1 MGNHQKEIQALQGPC
16 LSREELVGLT
26 EGTLTEQVQNRVDAH
41 LQNCEM
47 CSMAA
52 QGFGRSPSL
61 AMLGVLDN
69 DLHSMIEVKA
79 PTARR
84 FNAQTL
90 LNVVFSVV
98 IISGVVF
105 FFSQKNE
112 FPIKGGSTVISE
124 IAVDDVE
131 DNTPVVS
138 TEEPEAKAVSLPLP
152 KREISA
158 KKRKVLKEPAAEERR
173 EIVVANFMPLL
184 NVDVSQLEIEEE
196 KVHDRVRITTN
207 TKYVLDMKTYDYEK
221 FYKREHEETW
231 YNPNLGVPAKY
242 AHSTDVITY
251 NNGPDYTT
259 IWRTYEEIL
268 ESALTEY
275 KRGKYEKALA
285 SLNLLLDDFPTD
297 INGLFYK
304 GLCLYKKKKYK
315 KSISY
320 MTSVSADVNPT
331 FDQEAAWF
339 VALAHLK
346 LGDRST
352 AIERLHTIVD
362 YDGFY
367 KKQALMELKSLE

>member
-1 MGNHQKEIQALQGPC
+1 MSSMGNHQEEIRALQGPC

-26 EGTLTEQVQNRVDAH
+26 EGTLTEQEQNQVDAH

-52 QGFGRSPSL
+52 QGFGKSPSL

-69 DLHSMIEVKA
+69 DLHTMIDTKA

-84 FNAQTL
+84 LNAQTM
-90 LNVVFSVV
+90 LNVVFGVV
-98 IISGVVF
+98 IILGLVF

-112 FPIKGGSTVISE
+112 LPIKGGNTVISKMAE
-124 IAVDDVE
+124 DDVE

-138 TEEPEAKAVSLPLP
+138 IDEPEEKAAPLPLP

-196 KVHDRVRITTN
+196 KVNDRVRITTN

-242 AHSTDVITY
+242 AHSTDIITY
-251 NNGPDYTT
+251 NNGPDYKT

-275 KRGKYEKALA
+275 KRGRYEKALT
-285 SLNLLLDDFPTD
+285 SLNLLLDDFPSD

-315 KSISY
+315 KSIRY
-320 MTSVSADVNPT
+320 MT
-331 FDQEAAWF
+331 
-339 VALAHLK
+339 
-346 LGDRST
+346 
-352 AIERLHTIVD
+352 
-362 YDGFY
+362 
-367 KKQALMELKSLE
+367 